1 MEETDMSP
9 LAARLRLDLLE
20 LFVAEVSFPG
30 VLETSSTPFAWWV
43 GVSFCVAAASFR

>member
-30 VLETSSTPFAWWV
+30 VLDTSSTPFTLLV
-43 GVSFCVAAASFR
+43 GVSFWAAAASFR